1 MENSNTMQNAQAVVM
16 QLVTPSTEQIITEN
30 FIKNAKADVIAHYE
44 FMADVLSKEY
54 QKAFRDL
61 NTLRGKRNTLKAF
74 MMKHKDNI
82 YIASGVDSS
91 CQQLA
96 QLEQQIMEKQI
107 ELCTIGRLYKMAVL
121 KADDEAINC
130 VVVENSKGD

>member
-1 MENSNTMQNAQAVVM
+1 MENLTDAKTLVM
-16 QLVTPSTEQIITEN
+16 QLVTPSTENIITEN
-30 FIKNAKADVIAHYE
+30 FIANAKADVIAHYE
-44 FMADVLSKEY
+44 FMAGKLSKEY

-61 NTLRGKRNTLKAF
+61 NILRGKRNTLKAYI
-74 MMKHKDNI
+74 MKHKDNI
-82 YIASGVDSS
+82 YIASGIDSS

-130 VVVENSKGD
+130 AMVEN